1 MAEAAA
7 RPDAWEPVLSALE
20 ADLAASE
27 RLLGGPPVGGPPVG
41 GPPVGGPPAG
51 GHDAGRPAR
60 AGLPPAVVRWAPPPG
75 LGPLPEPLAARAR
88 ALEATPRDLAARL
101 AAARSNAAG
110 HLAALR
116 AVPSARQGAPVYL
129 DVTG

>member
-7 RPDAWEPVLSALE
+7 RPDGWESVLAALE

-41 GPPVGGPPAG
+41 GPPVGG
-51 GHDAGRPAR
+51 HDAGGPDH
-60 AGLPPAVVRWAPPPG
+60 AGLPPAVVHWAPPPG
-75 LGPLPEPLAARAR
+75 LGPLPESLAARAR
-88 ALEATPRDLAARL
+88 ALEAAQRDLAARL
-101 AAARSNAAG
+101 GAARSSAAS

-116 AVPSARQGAPVYL
+116 AVPSARQDAPVYL

>member
-7 RPDAWEPVLSALE
+7 RPDGWESVLAALE

-41 GPPVGGPPAG
+41 G
-51 GHDAGRPAR
+51 HDAGGPDH
-60 AGLPPAVVRWAPPPG
+60 AGLPPAVVHWAPPPG
-75 LGPLPEPLAARAR
+75 LGPLPESLAARAR
-88 ALEATPRDLAARL
+88 ALEAAQRGLAARL
-101 AAARSNAAG
+101 AAARSSAAT

-116 AVPSARQGAPVYL
+116 AVPSARQDAPVYL